1 MENRFDIAAITAE
14 NARRLAALVDDYD
27 PVRGV
32 GCCGER
38 VRVTTPVRGLD
49 SAFVPRAMLDDP
61 KYAVAS
67 GEKQWRLLRCRYDF
81 EFWCVTCVRIKPK
94 TGYRLT
100 PFVLNRAQRKVL
112 AVLED
117 DRLASRPI
125 RVIVLKARQWGCSTL
140 IQNYMAWIQM
150 CLRPN
155 WSSLICCHNKDSAVN
170 IRRLYTDLVRDYPA
184 DLWDGG
190 EDGET
195 RLAFKPFEGSTNV
208 REIAGRGC
216 RVAVTS
222 SESQDAIRGYDIA
235 MAHLSETAFWPSTP
249 QHTPE
254 GLVRAVC
261 GSIALMPYSL
271 IVMESTA
278 NGIGNYFHSEWL
290 RCRDGRGDKR
300 AVFVPWYEIE
310 LYSVPVDDPE
320 AVITSMSPYERSLWD
335 MGLTLEQIYWYRLKS
350 SEYLSHEMM
359 MAEFPTTDTEA
370 FAATGSGVFDPADV
384 ERLRGDCREPLM
396 TADADSSGALVED
409 PAGGLQIWEKP
420 DDKAEYVAAVDVGGR
435 SVKSDW
441 SVIAVMRRGEGMR
454 RHEIVAQWRG
464 HLDHDR
470 LAAKCAAV
478 GRLYNDAL
486 LIVES
491 NTLECEADGG
501 ADSNLFILSRLAE
514 TYRHLYRRETLDGDG
529 RASQRLGFHT
539 NRATKAALVSG
550 LIEAVRDG
558 AYTERDT
565 GACNELLTYEQRRNG
580 SYGAR
585 AGFNDDIVM
594 TRAMALHAL
603 RSRQTHL
610 AGPAP
615 VLPPKW

>member
-1 MENRFDIAAITAE
+1 MNCELCIQENS
-14 NARRLAALVDDYD
+14 RRLRALESDFD
-27 PVRGV
+27 PVRGI
-32 GCCGER
+32 GCSGER
-38 VRVTTPVRGLD
+38 IEVATPVEGLPR
-49 SAFVPRAMLDDP
+49 AFVPREMTDDP
-61 KYAVAS
+61 QYAVAT
-67 GEKQWRLLRCRYDF
+67 GPEQWKTLRCRHDF
-81 EFWCVTCVRIKPK
+81 EYWCVTCVRVKHK
-94 TGYRLT
+94 TLGTDVAFR
-100 PFVLNRAQRKVL
+100 LNRPQRRVA
-112 AVLED
+112 AVMEA
-117 DRLASRPI
+117 DRRAGRPI
-125 RVIVLKARQWGCSTL
+125 RLIMLKARQWGGSTL
-140 IQNYMAWIQM
+140 VQMYMAWIQS
-150 CLRPN
+150 CHRRN
-155 WSSLICCHNKDSAVN
+155 WHSLICAHVKDTAAG
-170 IRRLYTDLVRDYPA
+170 IRGMYTKMLADYPE
-184 DLWDGG
+184 DLW
-190 EDGET
+190 
-195 RLAFKPFEGSTNV
+195 EGDERPMFRPYERSLNV
-208 REIAGRGC
+208 REITGRGC
-216 RVAVTS
+216 RVTVGSAENHEAV
-222 SESQDAIRGYDIA
+222 RGSDYA

-396 TADADSSGALVED
+396 TADADSSGTLVED

-501 ADSNLFILSRLAE
+501 TDSNLFILSRLAE